1 MDDLKDLKNELKEI
15 NIENEKNADIIILKH
30 QEKIINML
38 EEKIKKAM
46 INKEFCIDFEI
57 NNSIKDCLIEEFGDD
72 YEEILRNKFKLL
84 DSPKD
89 YIFNQFNSKISKV
102 LTNKG
107 FYVFNSKSEN
117 DDYILWSKKYYII
130 FKLFDFIMLFG
141 VKRKERNYN

>member
-1 MDDLKDLKNELKEI
+1 MDDLKELKNELKEI

>member
-130 FKLFDFIMLFG
+130 FKLFDFIMLFA

>member
-38 EEKIKKAM
+38 EEKIKNAM

>member
-1 MDDLKDLKNELKEI
+1 
-15 NIENEKNADIIILKH
+15 
-30 QEKIINML
+30 ML